1 MKRLEGKVA
10 LITGAGKGIGEGI
23 ARRFAK
29 EGAAVGVLDITRD
42 WCESVASDICQA
54 GGQAIPLVCDIRDEQ
69 QVAHAVDQLTQAF
82 GPITVLMNN
91 AAVMPSGRLHET
103 SPEDFDRC
111 VSVNLRGTYLV
122 NRAVIPGMMA
132 NGKGSIIHMASIT
145 GVRGLPGLAVYSA
158 TKGAL
163 IALTRAMST
172 DYARYGIRVNAV
184 SPGTI
189 DSPMLHNFLAAQS
202 NPDAL
207 RILPFRLPVARVDHQ
222 PIRPRVEP
230 LRVAQAGQVVPGRD
244 QRLLR
249 GVVGS
254 IAVAQDSVGDPVQP
268 IEGLAGEGRE
278 GFHVAPLRAHDQITL
293 HPLLLSDAAP
303 VRPST

>member
-1 MKRLEGKVA
+1 M
-10 LITGAGKGIGEGI
+10 
-23 ARRFAK
+23 
-29 EGAAVGVLDITRD
+29 
-42 WCESVASDICQA
+42 
-54 GGQAIPLVCDIRDEQ
+54 CDIRDEQ

-207 RILPFRLPVARVDHQ
+207 RKAFDEMHPIGRVGTIDEVANVIVFLASDEASFVTGSNYEVDGGLGSKGEQ
-222 PIRPRVEP
+222 P
-230 LRVAQAGQVVPGRD
+230 
-244 QRLLR
+244 
-249 GVVGS
+249 
-254 IAVAQDSVGDPVQP
+254 QDSPD
-268 IEGLAGEGRE
+268 
-278 GFHVAPLRAHDQITL
+278 
-293 HPLLLSDAAP
+293 
-303 VRPST
+303 